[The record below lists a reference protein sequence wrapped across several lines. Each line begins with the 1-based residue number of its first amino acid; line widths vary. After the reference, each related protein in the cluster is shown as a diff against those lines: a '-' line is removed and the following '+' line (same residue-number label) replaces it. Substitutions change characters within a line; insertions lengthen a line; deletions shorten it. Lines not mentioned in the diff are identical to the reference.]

1 MNNLV
6 IMHDRQA
13 VTTSLKIAEAF
24 NKKHKNAIQAIES
37 KMNSAEN
44 SAQYKN
50 MFAEGVYKD
59 ASGKQNKMYY
69 LNRDG
74 FTFIAFGF
82 TGSQAD
88 DFKWKYIQAFNAM
101 EEQIKNQP
109 RLPQTTDEKIYLLL
123 QASHEGNQRIGKLET
138 DFQEFKDNQR
148 LDPGEYNY
156 ISKSVK
162 RKVNE
167 YINVHHLSL
176 SQKQRSKLYQDINRG
191 INEVAGVRT
200 RTQLKAK
207 DFELVCEF
215 ISAWTPS
222 VATLTVIKQM
232 SGVAEGQTELE
243 VN

>member
-1 MNNLV
+1 MEELV
-6 IMHDRQA
+6 IMKNQRA
-13 VTTSLKIAEAF
+13 VTTSLRVAEVF
-24 NKKHKNAIQAIES
+24 GKEHKRVLRAIEN
-37 KMNSAEN
+37 KLQNTET
-44 SAQYKN
+44 KN
-50 MFAEGVYKD
+50 GLSEMFAEGAYTD
-59 ASGKQNKMYY
+59 ASGKTNKMYY
-69 LNRDG
+69 MNRDG

-82 TGSQAD
+82 TGRQAD
-88 DFKWKYIQAFNAM
+88 EFKLKYIEAFNRM
-101 EEQIKNQP
+101 EETLKNQP

-167 YINVHHLSL
+167 YISVHHLNL

-232 SGVAEGQTELE
+232 GGVAEGQTELE